1 MTTNALLAYLGIA
14 LTFSAA
20 IFLFFGIRHP
30 RSNHSDIVEANREL
44 QQENLVPLAARY
56 ANIVCAALLL
66 AVALTAELVSFAL
79 GGPAYGERSGRCW
92 RDLGNCPRHLRPAIR
107 LPRRASTHTP
117 SS

>member
-30 RSNHSDIVEANREL
+30 RSNHSDIVEANRDL

-92 RDLGNCPRHLRPAIR
+92 RDLGN
-107 LPRRASTHTP
+107 
-117 SS
+117 